1 MAFTEN
7 KEEEGMM
14 SNRNQSGR
22 QSGPGSDTGS
32 GSSEL
37 GYDMNIV
44 FRSHASNIP
53 HITRWIDEL
62 VSMTERGSP
71 MRKFPTTENL
81 VDSLQRYDAVYR
93 ELLRQTSIFS
103 EPVTKMLAKVRVPVH
118 ACCAIGALLC
128 AVFYVPYV
136 HTNPLQLHHIPPMRP
151 PGLGRR
157 AEAARLHGQ
166 VLPPLC

>member
-44 FRSHASNIP
+44 FQSHASNIP

-103 EPVTKMLAKVRVPVH
+103 EPVTKMLAKVRSCACLVCYWRAPV
-118 ACCAIGALLC
+118 CCVLRTIC
-128 AVFYVPYV
+128 AY
-136 HTNPLQLHHIPPMRP
+136 
-151 PGLGRR
+151 
-157 AEAARLHGQ
+157 
-166 VLPPLC
+166 